1 MQQIKAANNMGEKL
15 ENSTIIRRE
24 ISSDEG
30 SSEDFVPEASK
41 SKLSYNVSAEA
52 EQTRQIVRTLSPS
65 KEQDKEKVLETVF
78 SEPGLDEEDDGRI
91 WEGDPTLL
99 PNSPY
104 PEVRASVANTD
115 DPTIVLN
122 HWRTWFLTT
131 VFVVVFAG
139 VNQFFSLRY
148 PTLSINFLVAQ
159 VVCYPVG
166 KILALLPDWKCKR
179 CSWFDL
185 NPGPFTK
192 KEHAVVT
199 IAVAL
204 TSSTAYAMNI
214 LIAQTNFYNMK
225 LNAGYQIMLV
235 WTSQML
241 GYGAAGLSRRWVVN
255 PASCIWPQNL
265 ISVSLFDSL
274 HSRSIDKTIING
286 WRVSRYKFFLFV
298 FIGSFVWYWVP
309 GFLFTGLSY
318 FNVVLWGPKTR
329 HNFIANTIFGTQS
342 GLGALPISFDYT
354 QISQAMTGSV
364 FATPFWV
371 SANTYAS
378 VLIFFVLILPIL
390 YFTNTWYAKYMPVI
404 SGTTYDNT
412 QKSYNVSKI
421 INPDYSINLEKYKAY
436 SPLYVPFS
444 YLLSYALN
452 FAAVVSVFV
461 HCGLYHGKD
470 IVAKLRNKSHGGED
484 IHMRLY
490 SQNYKDCPD
499 WWYIVLQVIM
509 LALGFAAVCGF
520 DTHFPAWA
528 FVIALILSFANIIP
542 QGILEA
548 MTNQHVGLNI
558 ITELIC
564 GYMLPLRPMANV
576 LFKLYGFIVMR
587 HGLDLS
593 RDLKLALYMKVP
605 PRLIFFIQIYASL
618 ISGLVNVGIQE
629 WMRSNI
635 KDICSTT
642 QPDGFTCS
650 NGRTI
655 FNASIIWSLPKYLFS
670 PGRIYNPL
678 MWFFLIGLIVPFVI
692 FFLQKKFPRVE
703 LFKYMHS
710 PVFFTGPGN
719 IPPSTPYNYS
729 LFFAMSFVLNSIRKK
744 WPHWFSKYN
753 FVMGAGV
760 ETGVALAVVIIFLC
774 VQYPGGKLSWWGN
787 TVWKTTYDYA
797 YKKYYTLKTGETFG
811 YDKWW

>member
-1 MQQIKAANNMGEKL
+1 MSYKQEKKF
-15 ENSTIIRRE
+15 EEFERTST
-24 ISSDEG
+24 SS
-30 SSEDFVPEASK
+30 
-41 SKLSYNVSAEA
+41 L
-52 EQTRQIVRTLSPS
+52 EQTVPLDTGKVSYVPDPEFEQERQIVKTLSATVDLEDPS
-65 KEQDKEKVLETVF
+65 EKGSLLQDQ
-78 SEPGLDEEDDGRI
+78 DDAI
-91 WEGDPTLL
+91 WEGDPTYL

-104 PEVRASVANTD
+104 PEVRATVPNTD
-115 DPTIVLN
+115 DPTIELN

-131 VFVVVFAG
+131 IFVVVFAG

-148 PTLSINFLVAQ
+148 PSLSINFIVAQ
-159 VVCYPVG
+159 VICYPIG
-166 KILALLPDWKCKR
+166 KILATLPDWKCKR
-179 CSWFDL
+179 VPFFDL

-214 LIAQTNFYNMK
+214 LIAQTNFYNME
-225 LNAGYQIMLV
+225 LGAGYQILLV

-255 PASCIWPQNL
+255 PASCVWPQTL
-265 ISVSLFDSL
+265 ISVSLFDAL
-274 HSRSIDKTIING
+274 HSGKIDKTIVNG
-286 WRVSRYKFFLFV
+286 WSMTRYKFFLYV
-298 FIGSFVWYWVP
+298 FLFSFVWYWLP

-318 FNVVLWGPKTR
+318 FNFILWSPKTR
-329 HNFIANTIFGTQS
+329 HNFIANAIFGVES
-342 GLGALPISFDYT
+342 GLGAIPITFDYT

-378 VLIFFVLILPIL
+378 VLLFFVVILPIL

-404 SGTTYDNT
+404 STSTYDN
-412 QKSYNVSKI
+412 QQNSYNVTKI
-421 INPDYSINLEKYKAY
+421 LNPDFSINLEKYKSY

-452 FAAVVSVFV
+452 FAAVTAVFV
-461 HCGLYHGKD
+461 HCALYHGKD
-470 IVAKLRNKSHGGED
+470 IISKLRNSNHGGSD

-490 SQNYKDCPD
+490 SKNYKDCPD
-499 WWYIVLQVIM
+499 WWYGALQVVT
-509 LALGFAAVCGF
+509 LGLGFATVCGW

-528 FVIALILSFANIIP
+528 FVIALLVSFANIVP

-564 GYMLPLRPMANV
+564 GYMLPLKPMANV

-593 RDLKLALYMKVP
+593 RDLKLALYMKVS
-605 PRLIFFIQIYASL
+605 PRLIFAVQIYASL

-629 WMRSNI
+629 WMRHNI
-635 KDICSTT
+635 DGICSKT
-642 QPDGFTCS
+642 QKDGFICS

-655 FNASIIWSLPKYLFS
+655 FNASIIWSLPQYLFS

-678 MWFFLIGLIVPFVI
+678 MWFFLIGLVVPFIV
-692 FFLQKKFPRVE
+692 FFLQKKFPSNQF
-703 LFKYMHS
+703 LKYCHS

-729 LFFAMSFVLNSIRKK
+729 LFFATSFLLNEIRKR
-744 WPHWFSKYN
+744 WPRWFGKYN
-753 FVMGAGV
+753 FVMGSGV
-760 ETGVALAVVIIFLC
+760 EAGVALSVTIIFLC
-774 VQYPGGKLSWWGN
+774 VQYPGGKINWWGN
-787 TVWKTTYDYA
+787 SVWKNTYDHQ
-797 YKKYYTLKTGETFG
+797 YKKFYHLNKGETFG